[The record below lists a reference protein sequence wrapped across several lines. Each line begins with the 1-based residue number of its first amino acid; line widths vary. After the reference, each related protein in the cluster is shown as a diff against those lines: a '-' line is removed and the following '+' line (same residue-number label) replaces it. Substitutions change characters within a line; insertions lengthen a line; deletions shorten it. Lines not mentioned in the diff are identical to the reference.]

1 MERRQGNKTH
11 TRPRERER
19 EYENT
24 THPPLHS
31 ALGHSH
37 EPRGCTAPHSLF
49 LHIPVTTP
57 LQTSYLLCASQS
69 SFSFLF
75 TSFPPISYV
84 VHFSLPLFFSLWGR
98 EKISRITRKCVR
110 TLSCQSLRRL
120 WLHLTANYS
129 SSTLYLSLRSLHKRR
144 DHTPT
149 PRTNGRTDILAP

>member
-1 MERRQGNKTH
+1 MNLPSILRSFGGTRRYTQLNFFLKDREMERRQGNKTH

-69 SFSFLF
+69 SFSLLF
-75 TSFPPISYV
+75 TPSERHFVSSYFVCRSFFPS
-84 VHFSLPLFFSLWGR
+84 SFFSLWGR

-110 TLSCQSLRRL
+110 TLSLPITPSSL
-120 WLHLTANYS
+120 AS
-129 SSTLYLSLRSLHKRR
+129 SHR
-144 DHTPT
+144 
-149 PRTNGRTDILAP
+149 